1 MIFAHTLDK
10 VLRGEKWQ
18 TRRLIKP
25 NETLFQED
33 SNPYVKSGSRIVYQV
48 GKSYAVQPNRGKKSV
63 ARIVL
68 TGLRKEPVKAISAE
82 DALAEGFTSR
92 DEFFATWRTI
102 HGKNADLAQEVW
114 VLEFRLLGVESA
126 A

>member
-18 TRRLIKP
+18 TRRLVKP
-25 NETLFQED
+25 NEMLVQTDAQ
-33 SNPYVKSGSRIVYQV
+33 PYVKSGSRTVYQV
-48 GKSYAVQPNRGKKSV
+48 GKSYAVQPGRGQKSV
-63 ARIVL
+63 ARILL
-68 TGLRKEPVKAISAE
+68 TGLRKEAVNAISPE

-92 DEFFATWRTI
+92 DEFFATWLNI
-102 HGKNADLAQEVW
+102 HGKNADLAQDVW
-114 VLEFRLLGVESA
+114 VLEFRLLDTKPA